1 MIKKLLILIISTCI
15 IPSLL
20 MADYPNTS
28 IGVIDI
34 NKILAEAN
42 AAVEAAEEIEN
53 IAAEIENEIKLSDEE
68 IIKEQN
74 LLIESQS
81 IMAPEAFEAKRI
93 EYENKIQTYNSER
106 QSKLMK
112 IDELIAISR
121 NDILNAIKPILE
133 EISNEK
139 GITIILEKTS
149 IMLNAEKMDITNEV
163 LKKLNKSLPTQY
175 IILEISQNLIKYQ
188 QERIRKEFPNHYNI
202 FKWITNLEDI
212 KIDGLIIA
220 NEFFDA
226 LPTERFRI
234 NNSKLETLYIE
245 SNNESLNYK
254 WDEPLNNFTNEL
266 SKAKNNHNIDFSD
279 KYVSELNLNYSK
291 WINLIDKCMKS
302 GVLFIIDYGYPSQE
316 YFLQDRC
323 DGTLVCVHKHKSNF
337 DPLLHIG
344 NQDISSF
351 VNFSHLKN
359 LSLSVLDQF
368 SSVHYQPLDALQNF
382 VRLTQFFSMM
392 AQT

>member
-1 MIKKLLILIISTCI
+1 MIKKLLILIISICI
-15 IPSLL
+15 IPSFL

-42 AAVEAAEEIEN
+42 AAVEAAEEIEK
-53 IAAEIENEIKLSDEE
+53 IAIEIENEIKASDEE

-93 EYENKIQTYNSER
+93 EYESKIQTYNSER

-163 LKKLNKSLPTQY
+163 LKKLNKSLP
-175 IILEISQNLIKYQ
+175 NIK
-188 QERIRKEFPNHYNI
+188 
-202 FKWITNLEDI
+202 
-212 KIDGLIIA
+212 
-220 NEFFDA
+220 
-226 LPTERFRI
+226 
-234 NNSKLETLYIE
+234 
-245 SNNESLNYK
+245 
-254 WDEPLNNFTNEL
+254 
-266 SKAKNNHNIDFSD
+266 
-279 KYVSELNLNYSK
+279 VSR
-291 WINLIDKCMKS
+291 D
-302 GVLFIIDYGYPSQE
+302 
-316 YFLQDRC
+316 
-323 DGTLVCVHKHKSNF
+323 
-337 DPLLHIG
+337 
-344 NQDISSF
+344 
-351 VNFSHLKN
+351 
-359 LSLSVLDQF
+359 
-368 SSVHYQPLDALQNF
+368 
-382 VRLTQFFSMM
+382 
-392 AQT
+392 

>member
-1 MIKKLLILIISTCI
+1 MIKKLLILIISLCI

-163 LKKLNKSLPTQY
+163 LKKLNKSLP
-175 IILEISQNLIKYQ
+175 NIK
-188 QERIRKEFPNHYNI
+188 
-202 FKWITNLEDI
+202 
-212 KIDGLIIA
+212 
-220 NEFFDA
+220 
-226 LPTERFRI
+226 
-234 NNSKLETLYIE
+234 
-245 SNNESLNYK
+245 
-254 WDEPLNNFTNEL
+254 
-266 SKAKNNHNIDFSD
+266 
-279 KYVSELNLNYSK
+279 VSR
-291 WINLIDKCMKS
+291 D
-302 GVLFIIDYGYPSQE
+302 
-316 YFLQDRC
+316 
-323 DGTLVCVHKHKSNF
+323 
-337 DPLLHIG
+337 
-344 NQDISSF
+344 
-351 VNFSHLKN
+351 
-359 LSLSVLDQF
+359 
-368 SSVHYQPLDALQNF
+368 
-382 VRLTQFFSMM
+382 
-392 AQT
+392 